1 MLKKSTLREIRTSLA
16 RYLAIFA
23 IVALGV
29 GFFSGLKD
37 CKTSMVSTATRYLEE
52 HNMYD
57 YMLISSYGIDDDSVD
72 MARAEKGVSGAEG
85 SVQVDVMASSGQA
98 DEVALKAISLPD
110 KINTLRVVS
119 GRLPESGDECV
130 VDDYHIDSE
139 GYRTGDTIV
148 LTDSNDEDTLDIFGH
163 REYKI
168 VGTVNTPVYLDYQR
182 GSTDIG
188 NGKLETFFFIDRSE
202 FDTDYYTQ
210 LYLTLEGDGAPFTDD
225 RSECID
231 NSEDSMK
238 DLAERITKARRETA
252 MADAQE
258 ELDEKKQEYEDNLAK
273 YEDEKAKAEKKLDD
287 AEDKLDKGEK
297 KVKGAKKKAKA
308 TKSELEGTIKSL
320 EKQLDEINQGI
331 ETLKGEKTKAEAG
344 LAKAKDGKDQLKQA
358 KAGLE
363 SKIDELKAAAEQD
376 PDNAD
381 SYNDKITAIKDQ
393 IDGIDG
399 QIADVDGQI
408 KGIDTGLSTINTK
421 LGEAEA
427 GKKKLEEGLKQA
439 KSGLKQADKGL
450 DKIAKEQKKIDKG
463 RNTLKKEE
471 RKAESEF
478 DKAKRELDDAKD
490 KLDDAQNKI
499 DDMETGTSYALS
511 CEENAGYSSF
521 DNNSSIVSNIAK
533 IFPVFF
539 FLIAALVCMT
549 TMTRMIDEQR
559 TQIGVLKALGYSNA
573 QIVGKYMFYSGSA
586 AFAGSVCGFF
596 IGCKVFPSVIWHAY
610 TMMYDFSEEVD
621 YILDVKLGLMSLA
634 AALLCSMGATWV
646 SISQD
651 FKVSPSDLIRPKTPP
666 AGKRILLERIGP
678 LWRRIS
684 FLYKVS
690 IRNIF
695 RDKKRFLMMV
705 IGVSG
710 CTALLIAGMG
720 INTTIARVADYQF
733 DEISLYDFR
742 TIFSKNMNAER
753 QQEFTDYMMDNAG
766 IGSEEML
773 FLHQAEVTLLLDQ
786 GNQDVTCT
794 AADPEDFG
802 RFIDLHTGDQPI
814 GFPGTGEAVLV
825 KKISHDYNVN
835 AGDTITV
842 RDGYKEATFK
852 VSAIADNYVYDS
864 IYISKDA
871 YKQAFGRDPDIKS
884 ALVKLDRG
892 AADTEEESGEDAV
905 TDEMIRDAAT
915 EAANYENTAAVSVN
929 LDVRDSVAKMMES
942 LNLIVYVVILSAA
955 LLAFIVLY
963 NLTNINITE
972 RTREIATIK
981 VLGFN
986 QLEVSQYV
994 FRENLFLT
1002 AIAAVVGIPMG
1013 KWLLRFVI
1021 DNIVVKMI
1029 YFEPRLTN
1037 KDIVLAVVL
1046 TFVFAAFVN
1055 IAMQRRL
1062 RNVSMTESLKSVE

>member
-37 CKTSMVSTATRYLEE
+37 CKASMVSTATRYLTD

-57 YMLISSYGIDDDSVD
+57 YMLISSYGIDDDSVE
-72 MARAEKGVSGAEG
+72 MAKAEKGVAGAEG
-85 SVQVDVMASSGQA
+85 SVQVDVMASSGPA
-98 DEVALKAISLPD
+98 DEYALKAISLPD
-110 KINTLRVVS
+110 KINTLRLVS
-119 GRLPESGDECV
+119 GRLPEKSDECV

-139 GYRTGDTIV
+139 GYKTGGTIV

-168 VGTVNTPVYLDYQR
+168 VGTVNTPIYLDYQR

-210 LYLTLEGDGAPFTDD
+210 LYLTLEGDGAPFTEEK
-225 RSECID
+225 SELSD
-231 NSEDSMK
+231 SSEDAMK
-238 DLAERITKARRETA
+238 DLAERITEARRETA

-273 YEDEKAKAEKKLDD
+273 YEDEKAKAEKKLDK

-297 KVKGAKKKAKA
+297 KIKGARKKAKA
-308 TKSELEGTIKSL
+308 AKSELQGTVKSL
-320 EKQLDEINQGI
+320 ETQLKETEKGI
-331 ETLKGEKTKAEAG
+331 ETLKGEKSKAEAG
-344 LAKAKDGKDQLKQA
+344 LAKANDGKEQLKQA
-358 KAGLE
+358 KSGLE
-363 SKIDELKAAAEQD
+363 SKKGELEAAAEQD

-381 SYNDKITAIKDQ
+381 SYNAQISEIKKQ
-393 IDGIDG
+393 IDSIDG
-399 QIADVDGQI
+399 QIAGVDGQI
-408 KGIDTGLSTINTK
+408 KEINSGLSTINTK

-427 GKKKLEEGLKQA
+427 GKKKLEEGISQA
-439 KSGLKQADKGL
+439 KGGLKQADDGL
-450 DKIAKEQKKIDKG
+450 DEIAKQQKKIDKG
-463 RNTLKKEE
+463 RKTLKREE
-471 RKAESEF
+471 RKAENEF

-490 KLDDAQNKI
+490 KLDEAQQKI
-499 DDMETGTSYALS
+499 DDMETGTSYAMS

-521 DNNSSIVSNIAK
+521 DSNSSIVSNIAK
-533 IFPVFF
+533 IFPAFF

-559 TQIGVLKALGYSNA
+559 AQIGVLKALGYSNA

-610 TMMYDFSEEVD
+610 TMMYDFSDEVD
-621 YILDVKLGLMSLA
+621 YILDARLGLMSLA

-678 LWRRIS
+678 LWKRIS

-705 IGVSG
+705 LGVSG

-720 INTTIARVADYQF
+720 INTTIAKVADYQF

-753 QQEFTDYMMDNAG
+753 QQDFTDYMEKNAG
-766 IGSEEML
+766 IGPDEMI
-773 FLHQAEVTLLLDQ
+773 FLHQADVTLLLDS
-786 GNQDVTCT
+786 GNENVTCT

-802 RFIDLHTGDQPI
+802 RFIDLHTGDQPVE
-814 GFPGTGEAVLV
+814 FPGVGEAVLV

-835 AGDTITV
+835 AGDTIRI

-852 VSAIADNYVYDS
+852 VTAISDNYVYDS
-864 IYISKDA
+864 IYISKEG
-871 YKQAFGRDPDIKS
+871 YRQAFGRDPDIKS

-892 AADTEEESGEDAV
+892 AAETEETAEDTV
-905 TDEMIRDAAT
+905 TDDMIRAAAT
-915 EAANYENTAAVSVN
+915 EAANYENTIAVSVN
-929 LDVRDSVAKMMES
+929 LDVRDSVARMMES

-972 RTREIATIK
+972 RIREIATIK

-1002 AIAAVVGIPMG
+1002 AIAAVVGIPAG

-1021 DNIVVKMI
+1021 DNIVIKMI
-1029 YFEPRLTN
+1029 YFEPRITN
-1037 KDIVLAVVL
+1037 KDIVLAVLL

-1055 IAMQRRL
+1055 LAMQRRL